1 MIYGYARVSTK
12 GQDKY
17 GNGLEVQE
25 KQLRDNGAD
34 MIFRESF
41 TGTKKHRPELDKLL
55 GVVKE
60 GDTVVVTKLDRI
72 ARSTRDGLDIID
84 ELLSKGV
91 TINILNMGKF
101 DTSPAGKLMR
111 TVFLAFAEFER
122 DMIIQRTEE
131 GKAVC
136 RENPEWREGRKALE
150 VPDFQKFLKKQK
162 DGQMT
167 VGECCAALGIS
178 RSTWYRRVRQAN
190 EKAA

>member
-25 KQLRDNGAD
+25 KQLKDNGAD

-55 GVVKE
+55 EVVKE

-136 RENPEWREGRKALE
+136 RENPEWREGRKALD

-167 VGECCAALGIS
+167 VSECCAALGIS
-178 RSTWYRRVRQAN
+178 RSTWYGRVRQAN

>member
-25 KQLRDNGAD
+25 KQLKDNGAEI
-34 MIFRESF
+34 IFRESF
-41 TGTKKHRPELDKLL
+41 TGTKKHRPELDRLL
-55 GVVKE
+55 EVVKN
-60 GDTVVVTKLDRI
+60 GDTVIVTKLDRI

-91 TINILNMGKF
+91 SIDILNMGKF

-111 TVFLAFAEFER
+111 TIFLAFAEFER
-122 DMIIQRTEE
+122 DMIVQRTEE

-136 RENPEWREGRKALE
+136 REDPAWREGRKALD

-162 DGQMT
+162 DGSMT
-167 VGECCAALGIS
+167 VDECCEKLNIS
-178 RSTWYRRVRQAN
+178 RGTWYN
-190 EKAA
+190 LKAKAS

>member
-136 RENPEWREGRKALE
+136 RENPEWREGRKALD

-178 RSTWYRRVRQAN
+178 RSTWYGRVRQAN